1 MSYLPRKV
9 REDIYFKTVIPCV
22 VCSISDWGTEI
33 ALQPY

>member
-9 REDIYFKTVIPCV
+9 REDIYLKTVIPCV